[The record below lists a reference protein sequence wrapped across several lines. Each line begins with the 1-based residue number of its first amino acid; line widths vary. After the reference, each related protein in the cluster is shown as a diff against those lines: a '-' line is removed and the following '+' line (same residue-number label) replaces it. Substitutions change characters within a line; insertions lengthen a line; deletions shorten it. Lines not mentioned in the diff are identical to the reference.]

1 MFCIQVV
8 AIGVLDMFMVPEVPT
23 TALYVSLFMP
33 YD

>member
-8 AIGVLDMFMVPEVPT
+8 AIGVLDMFMVQEVPA
-23 TALYVSLFMP
+23 TAHYVSLSMP